1 MFGVSLYTIQV
12 LLHHMDAVPASEKK
26 NDATL
31 TPAKGKACK
40 INVLNGQLSQSA
52 THRNKV

>member
-1 MFGVSLYTIQV
+1 
-12 LLHHMDAVPASEKK
+12 MDAVPAQGKK

-31 TPAKGKACK
+31 ASAKGKACK

-52 THRNKV
+52 THRKKV